1 MENSLSISVLIPSL
15 PMFASIFIFVLLA
28 SFNRTINRLTKPV
41 SAIIGLSL
49 LGSAALSSYYYLK
62 NIEGDLLISNYFK
75 ILKKT
80 NLVLHFTSLT
90 EKITIFLSLLIVI
103 IVGFLSYKLPRK
115 KGYVSLIITIGAIS
129 SLFIFGI
136 LLIDFSAII

>member
-15 PMFASIFIFVLLA
+15 PMLASIFIFVLLA

-41 SAIIGLSL
+41 STIIGLSL
-49 LGSAALSSYYYLK
+49 LGSAALSAYYYLK

-115 KGYVSLIITIGAIS
+115 KGYVSLIITIGALS

>member
-80 NLVLHFTSLT
+80 NLVLHFTSFT

-103 IVGFLSYKLPRK
+103 IVVFLSYKLQRK
-115 KGYVSLIITIGAIS
+115 KGYVSLIITIGTIS
-129 SLFIFGI
+129 SLVIFGI
-136 LLIDFSAII
+136 FFVDSSVIT

>member
-1 MENSLSISVLIPSL
+1 
-15 PMFASIFIFVLLA
+15 MFASIFIFVLLA

-103 IVGFLSYKLPRK
+103 LVGFLSYKLPRK
-115 KGYVSLIITIGAIS
+115 KGYVSLIITIGALS

>member
-75 ILKKT
+75 IFKKT
-80 NLVLHFTSLT
+80 NLVMHFSLLT

-103 IVGFLSYKLPRK
+103 IVGFSSYKLPRG
-115 KGYVSLIITIGAIS
+115 KGYVSLMITIGAIS
-129 SLFIFGI
+129 SLLIFVI